1 MTRRQALGLWGGLA
15 LVLVV
20 VNVAAARKERV
31 LARGEVV
38 LLELRPIDPRSLMQG
53 DYMRLALAITDDLR
67 HDDQPSGGDGDGALV
82 LRRDE
87 NGVGRYVRGAEPDE
101 LLAPGEL
108 RLRYRRRG
116 YDIEAGPTAYFF
128 PEGQGARFSGARF
141 AEVRL
146 AASGEA
152 VLIRLRDRDRR
163 PLE

>member
-1 MTRRQALGLWGGLA
+1 VTRRQALGLWGGLA

-31 LARGEVV
+31 LARGEVL

-53 DYMRLALAITDDLR
+53 DYMRLTLAITDDLR
-67 HDDQPSGGDGDGALV
+67 RDHPDGADEAGALV

-87 NGVGRYVRGAEPDE
+87 NGVGRYVRVAAPDE
-101 LLAPGEL
+101 PRAPGEL
-108 RLRYRRRG
+108 RLRYRRHG
-116 YDIEAGPTAYFF
+116 YEIEAGPTAYFF
-128 PEGQGARFSGARF
+128 PEGQGARFSSARF

-163 PLE
+163 PL